1 MEITTGSM
9 AALFTEYK
17 SIFLNTVEKAPVP
30 AVEALVQKI
39 TSSALSSNYPIAGL
53 LGDLEEF
60 EDETAYTNLWEYM
73 QTIENKLYSRA
84 VGIPIANIEDN
95 NLGMYPGIIADLAT
109 LAATYFYR
117 HVVYQFVSSDGTAL
131 GGQGGG
137 FQTAWVDGANM
148 FSNAHA
154 WTAGAAWDN
163 LDFLPLTATNYNT
176 VKANLRARV
185 NPAGRVMDLVPNLLI
200 CGPSNELA
208 ARMILNRALIGGGNT
223 NVNEND
229 VSIFVFNQIT
239 DLSWFLV
246 ALDGGKPIVWQERV
260 APQFTAQDRPD
271 DDPAFNR
278 EEFRYKVRTRGGLGI
293 IAPWRIQAVRWDAD
307 SSTTTAA

>member
-39 TSSALSSNYPIAGL
+39 TSSALSSNYPVAGL

-60 EDETAYTNLWEYM
+60 EDETAYSNLWEYI
-73 QTIENKLYSRA
+73 QTIDNKLYSKA
-84 VGIPIANIEDN
+84 IGIPIVNIEDN
-95 NLGMYPGIIADLAT
+95 NLGMYPGIIADLAVS
-109 LAATYFYR
+109 AATYFYR
-117 HVVYQFVSSDGTAL
+117 QVVYQFVSSDGTAL

-148 FSNAHA
+148 FSNAHV

-185 NPAGRVMDLVPNLLI
+185 APNGRTLDLVPNLLI

-223 NVNEND
+223 NINEGD
-229 VSIFVFNQIT
+229 VGILVLNQIT

-246 ALDGGKPIVWQERV
+246 ALGGGKPIVWQERR
-260 APQFTAQDRPD
+260 APMFVAQDRPD
-271 DDPAFNR
+271 TDSAFNR
-278 EEFRYKVRTRGGLGI
+278 EEYRYKVSTRGGLGI